1 MRRSTTR
8 RAADQADFAG
18 PDADREAIERLARAA
33 RLANERLHGRLH
45 GRLDERQGGRQDSR
59 HGGGVPDE
67 VLQRNTLL
75 IEAAQAELD
84 EVMGEAAK
92 LRGVL
97 GNRRKV
103 AKSDGCDVDAI
114 VQALRLKKQAGIG
127 GSEPIV
133 TRHRMVGRILGLLGH
148 PLGTQFNLF
157 GNEGA
162 ASDGAASDGASSE
175 GAGSEG
181 IRH

>member
-1 MRRSTTR
+1 MSRPFAHR
-8 RAADQADFAG
+8 RAANQADFAG

-33 RLANERLHGRLH
+33 RLANEHQ
-45 GRLDERQGGRQDSR
+45 QGGGR
-59 HGGGVPDE
+59 VADE

-84 EVMGEAAK
+84 DAMGEVAK

-97 GNRRKV
+97 GNRKKV
-103 AKSDGCDVDAI
+103 AKNDGCDVDAI
-114 VQALRLKKQAGIG
+114 VQALRLKKQAGAG

-148 PLGTQFNLF
+148 PLGTQFKLF
-157 GNEGA
+157 GGDANDAE
-162 ASDGAASDGASSE
+162 E
-175 GAGSEG
+175 V
-181 IRH
+181 RH

>member
-33 RLANERLHGRLH
+33 RLANER
-45 GRLDERQGGRQDSR
+45 QDSR

-67 VLQRNTLL
+67 VLQRHTLL

-162 ASDGAASDGASSE
+162 ASDGAASEGASSEGASSE
-175 GAGSEG
+175 GAGAEG

>member
-1 MRRSTTR
+1 MSRSPFAHR
-8 RAADQADFAG
+8 RAANQADFAG

-33 RLANERLHGRLH
+33 RLANEQQ
-45 GRLDERQGGRQDSR
+45 QGGGR
-59 HGGGVPDE
+59 VADE

-84 EVMGEAAK
+84 EAMGEVAK

-97 GNRRKV
+97 GNRKKV
-103 AKSDGCDVDAI
+103 AKNDGCDVDAI
-114 VQALRLKKQAGIG
+114 VQALRLKKQAGTG

-148 PLGTQFNLF
+148 PLGTQFKLF
-157 GNEGA
+157 GNDEAETEGV
-162 ASDGAASDGASSE
+162 
-175 GAGSEG
+175 
-181 IRH
+181 RH

>member
-1 MRRSTTR
+1 MTR
-8 RAADQADFAG
+8 RTADQADFAG

-33 RLANERLHGRLH
+33 QLANEG
-45 GRLDERQGGRQDSR
+45 RQGGQ

-67 VLQRNTLL
+67 VLQRNTRL

-97 GNRRKV
+97 GNRKKV

-114 VQALRLKKQAGIG
+114 VQALRLKKQAGNG

-157 GNEGA
+157 GN
-162 ASDGAASDGASSE
+162 DGAASDGASSE
-175 GAGSEG
+175 G

>member
-1 MRRSTTR
+1 MSRSQ
-8 RAADQADFAG
+8 RAANQADFAG

-33 RLANERLHGRLH
+33 RLANEQ
-45 GRLDERQGGRQDSR
+45 QGGQQ
-59 HGGGVPDE
+59 GGGRVADE

-84 EVMGEAAK
+84 EAMGEVAK

-97 GNRRKV
+97 GNRKKV
-103 AKSDGCDVDAI
+103 AKNDGCDIDAI
-114 VQALRLKKQAGIG
+114 VQALRLKKQAGAG

-148 PLGTQFNLF
+148 PLGMQFKLF
-157 GNEGA
+157 GADEGKA
-162 ASDGAASDGASSE
+162 DE
-175 GAGSEG
+175 V
-181 IRH
+181 RH

>member
-1 MRRSTTR
+1 MTR

-33 RLANERLHGRLH
+33 RLANERHCGPD
-45 GRLDERQGGRQDSR
+45 GGQGGGQR
-59 HGGGVPDE
+59 GGGVADE

-84 EVMGEAAK
+84 EAMGEVAK

-114 VQALRLKKQAGIG
+114 VQALRLRKQAAAG

-133 TRHRMVGRILGLLGH
+133 ARHRMVGRILGLLGH
-148 PLGTQFNLF
+148 PLGTQFKLF
-157 GNEGA
+157 
-162 ASDGAASDGASSE
+162 DGEADLQ
-175 GAGSEG
+175 G
-181 IRH
+181 IRQ

>member
-1 MRRSTTR
+1 MTR
-8 RAADQADFAG
+8 RTADQADFAG

-33 RLANERLHGRLH
+33 QLANEG
-45 GRLDERQGGRQDSR
+45 RQGGQNGGQ

-67 VLQRNTLL
+67 VLQRNTRL

-97 GNRRKV
+97 GNRKKV

-114 VQALRLKKQAGIG
+114 VQALRLKKQAGNG

-157 GNEGA
+157 GN
-162 ASDGAASDGASSE
+162 DGAASDGASSE
-175 GAGSEG
+175 G

>member
-1 MRRSTTR
+1 MSRSQ
-8 RAADQADFAG
+8 RAANQADFAG

-33 RLANERLHGRLH
+33 RLANEQQVGDR
-45 GRLDERQGGRQDSR
+45 
-59 HGGGVPDE
+59 VADE

-84 EVMGEAAK
+84 ELLGEVAK

-97 GNRRKV
+97 GNRKKV
-103 AKSDGCDVDAI
+103 AKNDGCDVDAI
-114 VQALRLKKQAGIG
+114 VQALRLKKQAGAG

-148 PLGTQFNLF
+148 PLGTQFKLF
-157 GNEGA
+157 GNDTAEA
-162 ASDGAASDGASSE
+162 E
-175 GAGSEG
+175 EV
-181 IRH
+181 RH